1 MGSTQRAPRHV
12 LIVEDDRVTA
22 LVLSEFLAAQGYRT
36 SVATSG
42 PDGLSQF
49 VSGKPD
55 LALVDALLPRMNGFH
70 ACYEMK
76 STDHGSHT
84 PVVLMSAVYRSTEA
98 TARAHGVKAAGFLMK
113 PFDLDVLLSH
123 VHQLVGEP

>member
-1 MGSTQRAPRHV
+1 MGSTSRGPRHV

-22 LVLSEFLAAQGYRT
+22 LVLSQFLAAHGYRT
-36 SVATSG
+36 SVATNG
-42 PDGLSQF
+42 PEGVAQF
-49 VSGKPD
+49 AADKPD

-76 STDHGSHT
+76 STDHGSVT
-84 PVVLMSAVYRSTEA
+84 PIVLMSAVYRSTEA

-113 PFDLDVLLSH
+113 PFDLDLLLTH
-123 VHQLVGEP
+123 VHHLVGDP